1 MPLVVSLW
9 QLLYSM
15 YVHITVYY
23 TEGLPILV
31 LLSKKFYNIVSLLL
45 SRRQKMSRAYINY
58 QEKFDF

>member
-1 MPLVVSLW
+1 
-9 QLLYSM
+9 M